1 MSQHLRMW
9 SLVSRH
15 GMGGWG
21 PRSILAF
28 APSHPGPPVLRTS
41 GHPGRDGEA
50 VVTAGP
56 EGAPRAPGGACEPE
70 PGPQPAA
77 VTAGAGRWEKRV
89 EACLERVGRSRLIC

>member
-1 MSQHLRMW
+1 MLMSQHLRMW

-15 GMGGWG
+15 GMGGGG

-28 APSHPGPPVLRTS
+28 APSQPGPPVLRTS
-41 GHPGRDGEA
+41 GHPGRGGEA

-89 EACLERVGRSRLIC
+89 